1 MKTNKLET
9 EPTAKHNPVTV
20 LKHCA
25 VVLIIIIIV
34 LAIVYRHEISVSSI
48 LSYRPAN
55 MLLAFLVMMLI
66 FILKSI
72 TVVVD
77 LKILYIVSGIVFPFP
92 VALAVNLA
100 GVFLCMTLSYLIG
113 RYIIRD
119 SARSILHRY
128 PKLEKLQTLRARSD
142 FRFACLLRAVAFL
155 PSDPVSMYLGTVEM
169 PYTPYISGSMIGL
182 FPAMC
187 VTTYLGQSIQDP
199 GSKEFWI
206 ALTAF
211 VLITV
216 IAVILYWLW
225 QKHSGSLSGSGEA
238 GGSPV
243 TNDEEKGN

>member
-1 MKTNKLET
+1 M
-9 EPTAKHNPVTV
+9 

-25 VVLIIIIIV
+25 VALIIIIVI
-34 LAIVYRHEISVSSI
+34 LAIVYRHEITVSAI
-48 LSYRPAN
+48 LSYKPEN
-55 MLLAFLVMMLI
+55 LMLAFLVMMLI

-92 VALAVNLA
+92 FALAVNLA
-100 GVFLCMTLSYLIG
+100 GVFLCMTLSYLVG

-128 PKLEKLQTLRARSD
+128 PKLEKLQKLRARSD
-142 FRFACLLRAVAFL
+142 LRFACLLRAVAFL

-169 PYTPYISGSMIGL
+169 PYAPYILGSIIGL

-187 VTTYLGQSIQDP
+187 VTTYLGQSMQDP

-206 ALTAF
+206 AVSAF
-211 VLITV
+211 VLITL

-225 QKHSGSLSGSGEA
+225 QKRSGPRPRFEEA
-238 GGSPV
+238 AESSECE
-243 TNDEEKGN
+243 DE